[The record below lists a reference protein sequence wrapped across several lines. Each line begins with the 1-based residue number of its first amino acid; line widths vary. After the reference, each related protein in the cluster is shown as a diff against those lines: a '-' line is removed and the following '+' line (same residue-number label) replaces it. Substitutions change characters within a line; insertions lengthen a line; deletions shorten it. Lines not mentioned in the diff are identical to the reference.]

1 MKFTNTVDIQQN
13 NVINILIDP
22 RATAPANGKQGQFYF
37 NTTNNVFYKHN
48 GTEWVS
54 VTSVINITSENQS
67 IIIDNTNGV
76 FDLGV
81 NVDNATLE
89 INNTTGVT
97 RIKDSG
103 VTTNKLADNAVTNIK
118 IVDKAVTFAKIQDIP
133 TMTVIGRVTAGSGP
147 ASAISIINTNDMS
160 GASDTNLATAGS
172 TKAYI
177 DSLIAGIGSLIG
189 SFDANTSTT
198 FPGTSTT
205 KKGDYWYVTVAGTVN
220 GVVLNVGDVLVAN
233 KVNPSTTS
241 PNDWIFL
248 ETNRDQATTTVLG
261 LIMLATNAEVQA
273 GTNNTKAITAAGLS
287 SRTSTETRTGL
298 ARIATTAEAVAGTD
312 NTTIMTPA
320 KVKALLDANV
330 GGYTALIGNASAL
343 SYVITHNLN
352 TEFVQAMFFLESTKE
367 QIIVDWKRT
376 SATTITVEF
385 SVAPATN
392 SIRVIIK
399 K

>member
-1 MKFTNTVDIQQN
+1 MKFTNTVDVQQN

-22 RATAPANGKQGQFYF
+22 RPTAPAGGKQGQFYY
-37 NTTNNVFYKHN
+37 NTTNNVFYKHD
-48 GTEWVS
+48 GTDWVS
-54 VTSVINITSENQS
+54 VTSVTELISEDKS
-67 IIIDNTNGV
+67 IVIDNSNGV

-89 INNTTGVT
+89 INATTGVVG
-97 RIKDSG
+97 IKDLG
-103 VTTNKLADNAVTNIK
+103 VTTSKLADNSVTTVK
-118 IVDKAVTFAKIQDIP
+118 ITDKSVIFQKIQDIP
-133 TMTVIGRVTAGSGP
+133 TMTVIGRVVAGTGVS
-147 ASAISIINTNDMS
+147 SAISIINSNDMS
-160 GASDTNLATAGS
+160 GASNTNLATAGS

-177 DSLIAGIGSLIG
+177 DSLVAGIGSLIG

-198 FPGTSTT
+198 FPGTATT

-220 GVVLNVGDVLVAN
+220 GIPLNVGDVLVAN
-233 KVNPSTTS
+233 KANPSTTS

-261 LIMLATNAEVQA
+261 LVMLATNAEVQA
-273 GTNNTKAITAAGLS
+273 GTNNTKAITSASLS
-287 SRTSTETRTGL
+287 SRTATETRTGL

-320 KVKALLDANV
+320 KVKALIDANV
-330 GGYTALIGNASAL
+330 GGYTSLIGNGTSLA
-343 SYVITHNLN
+343 YIITHGLN
-352 TEFVQAMFFLESTKE
+352 TDFVHAMFFLESTKE

-376 SATTITVEF
+376 STTTITAEF
-385 SVAPATN
+385 SVAPALN

>member
-1 MKFTNTVDIQQN
+1 MKFTNTVDVQQN

-22 RATAPANGKQGQFYF
+22 RPTAPAGGKQGQFYY
-37 NTTNNVFYKHN
+37 NTTNNVFYKHDGN
-48 GTEWVS
+48 EWLPVAGLTGVS
-54 VTSVINITSENQS
+54 SENNSVLVEVINGIA
-67 IIIDNTNGV
+67 
-76 FDLGV
+76 DLGI

-89 INNTTGVT
+89 IDSSTGVVK
-97 RIKDSG
+97 IKDLG
-103 VTTNKLADNAVTNIK
+103 VTTNKLADSSVTTIK
-118 IVDKAVTFAKIQDIP
+118 ITDKAVTFAKIQDVP
-133 TMTVIGRVTAGSGP
+133 TMTVIGRVVAGTGV

-160 GASDTNLATAGS
+160 GASNTNLATAGS

-177 DSLIAGIGSLIG
+177 DSLVAGIGSLIG

-198 FPGTSTT
+198 FPGTATT

-220 GVVLNVGDVLVAN
+220 GISLNVGDVLVAN
-233 KVNPSTTS
+233 KANPSTTN

-261 LIMLATNAEVQA
+261 LVMLATTAEVQE
-273 GTNNTKAITAAGLS
+273 GTNNTKAITSAGLS
-287 SRTSTETRTGL
+287 ARTATETRTGI
-298 ARIATTAEAVAGTD
+298 ARISTTAEAVVGTD

-330 GGYTALIGNASAL
+330 GGYTTLLGDNTALNYIVNH
-343 SYVITHNLN
+343 TLN

-367 QIIVDWKRT
+367 QIIVDWERT
-376 SATTITVEF
+376 SATSVTAKF
-385 SVAPATN
+385 SVAPITN